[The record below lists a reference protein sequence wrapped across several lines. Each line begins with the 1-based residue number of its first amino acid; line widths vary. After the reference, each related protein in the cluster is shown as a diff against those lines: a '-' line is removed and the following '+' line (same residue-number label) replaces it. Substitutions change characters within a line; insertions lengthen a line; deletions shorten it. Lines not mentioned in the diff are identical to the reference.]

1 MQTLGRWIGF
11 VFGVLV
17 AGRAG
22 GEGAEYR
29 LAINVDVKD
38 VRLNVRDLTE
48 IVATRAGEFSRV
60 TVIPDN
66 RIQEAISEERASIN
80 QKCKAGQLDQKC
92 QISLG
97 GDLGATYWLQV
108 SVVRG
113 GKSCSVRISC
123 LSIAH
128 GVQEASALESA
139 PCDSDAVT
147 KAIGAGLSKVS
158 AKLGWGGAE
167 ATPAPAPAPALA
179 PVAASDPLADEK
191 ARLAEA
197 KREKAEAAARQKQ
210 HLADATRDYAEVE
223 KTSKDAGA
231 PVEAR
236 LMLVARFLAAYAD
249 APEQARALKLK
260 ERLEAEAQKA
270 RAAADQKAAASV
282 PADMV
287 FVPAG
292 KFWFG
297 CNEDVDKECEFD
309 EKPGT
314 TIELPAFLI
323 DKTEVT
329 VADYARCVEAGQC
342 SRDGLSM
349 PWYEGKAQ
357 ADAAK
362 YCNWGRAGREQH
374 PINCLDWAQARD
386 FCRFKDKRLPSA
398 PEWEKA
404 ARGTD
409 GRKYA
414 WTDQPAPG
422 EKITVAE
429 KRKQALAAIEKGHA
443 LLGDGK
449 DKARVDQAILFY
461 QKALRLEPN
470 LARAERALGVAYA
483 AKRDDKNALQHYKRF
498 IELDPAAPE
507 AWQVKAIIEKFE
519 KDNHS
524 EVIPSVGRADALQL
538 RVRANIIGI
547 EDGFDGTSPVGS
559 FPAGA
564 SPFGAL
570 DMIGNVWEWCEND
583 YAAGKKVLRGGSWF
597 DPPRSAR
604 ASFRSWEA
612 LLVRLGSIGVRCAQ
626 SVP

>member
-167 ATPAPAPAPALA
+167 ATPAPAPAPAPALA

-292 KFWFG
+292 PFWYG
-297 CNEDVDKECEFD
+297 CNEDVDKECELD
-309 EKPGT
+309 EKPGKAM
-314 TIELPAFLI
+314 ELPAFLI
-323 DKTEVT
+323 DRTEVT

-342 SRDGLSM
+342 SKDGLSM

-386 FCRFKDKRLPSA
+386 FCRFKNKRLPGA

-414 WTDQPAPG
+414 WLEGPAP
-422 EKITVAE
+422 A
-429 KRKQALAAIEKGHA
+429 RKA
-443 LLGDGK
+443 
-449 DKARVDQAILFY
+449 V
-461 QKALRLEPN
+461 
-470 LARAERALGVAYA
+470 
-483 AKRDDKNALQHYKRF
+483 
-498 IELDPAAPE
+498 
-507 AWQVKAIIEKFE
+507 
-519 KDNHS
+519 
-524 EVIPSVGRADALQL
+524 RADALKA
-538 RVRANIIGI
+538 RATANIAGS
-547 EDGFDGTSPVGS
+547 EDGFEGTSPVGS

-564 SPFGAL
+564 SPCGAL
-570 DMIGNVWEWCEND
+570 DMVGNVWEWCEND
-583 YAAGKKVLRGGSWF
+583 HSAGKKVLRGGSWL
-597 DPPRSAR
+597 DVSRGAR
-604 ASFRSWEA
+604 VSRRGGVE
-612 LLVRLGSIGVRCAQ
+612 LLTRAGFIGVRCAR

>member
-1 MQTLGRWIGF
+1 M
-11 VFGVLV
+11 FGALV
-17 AGRAG
+17 AGRAWA
-22 GEGAEYR
+22 EGAEYR

-48 IVATRAGEFSRV
+48 IVATKAGEYARV

-113 GKSCSVRISC
+113 GKACTVRISC

-139 PCDSDAVT
+139 PCDSDSVT
-147 KAIGAGLSKVS
+147 KAIGGGLSKVS

-167 ATPAPAPAPALA
+167 AAPAAASAPAPAPAPA
-179 PVAASDPLADEK
+179 AASDPLAAEK
-191 ARLAEA
+191 ARLADA

-210 HLADATRDYAEVE
+210 HLADASRDYAEVE
-223 KTSKDAGA
+223 KNAKDVGA

-236 LMLVARFLAAYAD
+236 LLLVARFLEAYAD
-249 APEQARALKLK
+249 APERARALKLK

-297 CNEDVDKECEFD
+297 CNEKVDQECDDNER
-309 EKPGT
+309 PGK
-314 TIELPAFLI
+314 ILELPAFLI
-323 DKTEVT
+323 DKTEVR
-329 VADYARCVEAGQC
+329 VADYARCVEAGRC
-342 SRDGLSM
+342 SDDGLSM

-357 ADAAK
+357 PDAAR
-362 YCNWGRAGREQH
+362 YCNWGRPGREQH
-374 PINCLDWAQARD
+374 PINCLDSGQATA
-386 FCRFKDKRLPSA
+386 FCAFMNKRMPTEQ
-398 PEWEKA
+398 EWEKA

-409 GRKYA
+409 RRKYA
-414 WTDQPAPG
+414 WGNAPAPG
-422 EKITVAE
+422 GKVANV
-429 KRKQALAAIEKGHA
+429 AGAG
-443 LLGDGK
+443 GK
-449 DKARVDQAILFY
+449 
-461 QKALRLEPN
+461 
-470 LARAERALGVAYA
+470 
-483 AKRDDKNALQHYKRF
+483 
-498 IELDPAAPE
+498 
-507 AWQVKAIIEKFE
+507 
-519 KDNHS
+519 
-524 EVIPSVGRADALQL
+524 
-538 RVRANIIGI
+538 
-547 EDGFDGTSPVGS
+547 FDGTSPAGA

-570 DMIGNVWEWCEND
+570 DMIGNVAEWCTSEQMPGNR
-583 YAAGKKVLRGGSWF
+583 ALRGGSWF
-597 DPPRSAR
+597 LTPRFAR
-604 ASFRSWEA
+604 ASARGWE
-612 LLVRLGSIGVRCAQ
+612 LLMVRHISIGLRCAQ

>member
-1 MQTLGRWIGF
+1 M
-11 VFGVLV
+11 FGALV

-22 GEGAEYR
+22 ADGAEYR

-48 IVATRAGEFSRV
+48 IVATKAGEYSRV

-113 GKSCSVRISC
+113 GKACTVRISC

-167 ATPAPAPAPALA
+167 AALA
-179 PVAASDPLADEK
+179 PDPASVG
-191 ARLAEA
+191 
-197 KREKAEAAARQKQ
+197 Q
-210 HLADATRDYAEVE
+210 
-223 KTSKDAGA
+223 
-231 PVEAR
+231 
-236 LMLVARFLAAYAD
+236 
-249 APEQARALKLK
+249 
-260 ERLEAEAQKA
+260 EAEAQKA
-270 RAAADQKAAASV
+270 RVAADKKAAASV

-287 FVPAG
+287 LVPAG

-297 CNEDVDKECEFD
+297 CNEDVDRECEFD
-309 EKPGT
+309 EKPGKAM
-314 TIELPAFLI
+314 ELPAFLI
-323 DKTEVT
+323 DRTEVT
-329 VADYARCVEAGQC
+329 VADFARCVEAGQC

-362 YCNWGRAGREQH
+362 YCNWGRPGREQH

-414 WTDQPAPG
+414 W
-422 EKITVAE
+422 
-429 KRKQALAAIEKGHA
+429 
-443 LLGDGK
+443 
-449 DKARVDQAILFY
+449 
-461 QKALRLEPN
+461 LEGP
-470 LARAERALGVAYA
+470 
-483 AKRDDKNALQHYKRF
+483 
-498 IELDPAAPE
+498 DPAG
-507 AWQVKAIIEKFE
+507 KA
-519 KDNHS
+519 
-524 EVIPSVGRADALQL
+524 VRADALKA
-538 RVRANIIGI
+538 RATANIAGS

-564 SPFGAL
+564 SPYGAL
-570 DMIGNVWEWCEND
+570 DMVGNVWEWCEND
-583 YAAGKKVLRGGSWF
+583 HSAGKKVVRGGSWL
-597 DPPRSAR
+597 DVPRGAR
-604 ASFRSWEA
+604 VSRRGGVE
-612 LLVRLGSIGVRCAQ
+612 LLTRAGFIGVRCAQ